1 MPQITKDPLGND
13 VEVLSLTEWSDKNQK
28 ELSEDTL
35 NQYAGYATGQLLR
48 SGQKP
53 DEFQNSLYSGLFNKG
68 VQAGVFQPQDEQQ
81 KTQLFESFANKSFV
95 DDASDLDLVSKSLLN
110 TDPEQAARVADVY
123 QRVKSGQPDPNL
135 ELDLE
140 DVRKNIATP
149 DVIQQA
155 RIGYAKERG
164 LGFIDYPTGEPS
176 KRDVWINTQAIPD
189 RKAVYDTLDLA
200 QGIVD
205 PRSAALAEEWIKTDE
220 GRTTNRWGQRTNS
233 EIQSLLQERLTQAD
247 PESGFQQNMASAVE
261 YASESAK
268 EYGIGADVT
277 AKAPTDEVAGTKQ
290 VIATPAGAVYAEGTA
305 QRVASNRVADT
316 AIRSAYRNLK
326 ETDPNNALVSE
337 YSEDQFLNAA
347 RDFVRQRITTPT
359 NQDDPTKNFV
369 TLTDGTRAP
378 LASAALLPKEKFA
391 QAMDTLGLDEKEKAA
406 AASLRTSWISANLT
420 PIRDALFDFEGDKFL
435 EFTQKNVDK
444 YSGTVELTEAYLDQ
458 MEPSARKTF
467 GAKTQGVL
475 RSIPNSLS
483 AIVQAVGG
491 GASNAINWEGGQKAF
506 ADWAEADAMQEQ
518 RRGTY
523 VNLYGGELG
532 LGYTIASQAAPLLAD
547 IAISKG
553 AGTLAKS
560 VAKPVV
566 GTAIR
571 TTEGLMGQTAKT
583 FIGNAL
589 KPETKSVVGNYLKK
603 FTVAGAEK
611 SPAQVLRAVR
621 RDLEEKFVVGTATAT
636 QIGTSF
642 TRSAQQSWT
651 NTTMEMRQAKNP
663 DGTPKYTEEEIND
676 AATTNALY
684 SGAITALVER
694 GFGKVFGEGAD
705 VTAIGTAN
713 LRQIKSYSNRLTNA
727 LERGGFG
734 GPELFDTLKQVSRE
748 VVNEGWGDAVK
759 QIPAEALEEFTDEF
773 TQNVVQ
779 NLLND
784 EQINF
789 KQAFTQGLQAA
800 VVGGVYGGALGTT
813 NKIGLRQ
820 ADIARDTFAG
830 TAQSIE
836 RDLMDRTVAKL
847 QESGG
852 NPQTIAALQ
861 DRMRVAQRRG
871 QAISQ
876 NIPVRAAKQE
886 IIDRLDATSEEPFEI
901 PTAPAE
907 PLATKAP
914 ASVTSLAKQL
924 AKELAVNEEELSSV
938 QPSGTDKQGAPQITP
953 NDVRAFVNRRTE
965 QMGLDLNSFL
975 PGPDITA
982 PEGGFQLVGDEQADN
997 PENRTFN
1004 DLSNRVVVID
1014 GLRGRLRIEDEGV
1027 ILDPEDG
1034 STPFEVTPNKDL
1046 PVKDFEGFNTL
1057 LQEGAAVSPRRQ
1069 AREVS
1074 EVTDGGQIVYGDTTY
1089 DLPEQPLIANV
1100 KKDDTGAV
1108 ESMHMRVFNSKGLAT
1123 WVYVAGD
1130 NVPKVETAYRTRG
1143 PEAVTNLASAVETAG
1158 RENTRR
1164 NIAAQTFKAKQS
1176 KQRRQDKRA
1185 KNNAPL
1191 VTDRGQRAAEAAP
1204 DYRAT
1209 RINQPGAPQQL
1220 VEEIRAV
1227 ATQLGID
1234 PEVYTDDAE
1243 LFALVAPE
1251 LAAGLDLQ
1259 AFTPQQK
1266 SQAVQN
1272 LARNGNNPETLLEY
1286 LISDEL
1292 LPPQE
1297 RVKRDSNIAALRA
1310 RNSNQLKKH
1319 GIKSGASVKTIL
1331 ENVARTA
1338 SNKAHRES
1346 AKELLRLGADSVPTS
1361 FAYLQNNI
1369 GVAGAYLPA
1378 SNAVVVNLASDNG
1391 GGALDALLHELGHAV
1406 TDRVV
1411 TAPRNDFERQIR
1423 DRLMSL
1429 RAQYAERANAKYGN
1443 NMPPDLRYAL
1453 EGRASLSEPFSDV
1466 DGARELVAH
1475 FYGSSKFR
1483 KQLVELSPKGE
1494 RNFVQK
1500 FIDLIASLFS
1510 GQPVASKQYKELAEV
1525 ITDLSNANQTL
1536 GQNPYGRTVGR
1547 VAASRAGVNHEN
1559 RVGPLFGVP
1568 NPHSRDDLEWILHQ
1582 VQTLRY
1588 SDLSNEEIN
1597 DIILTQRFGMFT
1609 GENPNDTQF
1618 SERENKEFNKK
1629 AVQWLK
1635 DRGYQVIPIVGK
1647 YNRGENS
1654 FLVPGLTDQDAVD
1667 AANELVQD
1675 SVVTNTGMYFKNG
1688 MYSPRVGESLNQP
1701 IGADD
1706 NFFSTLLDT
1715 NGDVTTIRVEYDLDT
1730 SLDSGIKYSKGDQQ
1744 AAPVTKIARSL
1755 AAQGEFQVVE
1765 DREINK
1771 PMQFVDGRLA
1781 VNPALAD
1788 ARYEAY
1794 DAEDA
1799 GDLQELDTRLAVAIG
1814 LANESNGPDIQLSFE
1829 EVGLSPDSVIEQAAY
1844 NTLTNSD
1851 LQDLLKVKEQAKQFV
1866 ASAYYHIALRN
1877 NGDNERLATAQ
1888 NRVADLY
1895 RYLLRDGAGLPDAPE
1910 KFNALDIS
1918 PVTMQLA
1925 SRAASPAP
1933 IVRYSRAAVNI
1944 DPVQVR
1950 AQTKAGKAV
1959 GTRNPTSAKATED
1972 GADPSNLVDLASL
1985 KRNTQAYRK
1994 NALLLL
2000 EYPIVA
2006 REFPKLAKEYAKIR
2020 GAVLK
2025 EQDKAKANGIKIKGA
2040 KDAAKKTLANYLD
2053 VPKNNVSGKMLED
2066 AIENPESAFVTKEQP
2081 GTIAGNKEARARN
2094 KALAEFNKNLD
2105 QIKKYEAEG
2114 AVLGTNSSKALKTY
2128 TNTLDKIA
2136 KDPKHAIAKQADE
2149 IYDTLIEVTKSNLRM
2164 LMDVFPSDIRD
2175 IANLWYDGANI
2186 IAQQFAG
2193 DNYSLEQSAGVLAVF
2208 SPQKDWFMNVELAK
2222 RTMEI
2227 WTADQEYEWDD
2238 AMSARWLMRGG
2249 EPELKENK
2257 DGTVGYAK
2265 GIKPDL
2271 DENGEHRTDEKGMLL
2286 FHGWGSEKVKAKR
2299 QQAFERLQS
2308 LKGKKLKD
2316 LSPEQQA
2323 WFVRMRA
2330 ETKYATSF
2338 PIVSPDGRFGTP
2350 SSSTNNKGVTKEIK
2364 LAWGTYGSIGKA
2376 ISILTAPSETQM
2388 KVISDELGDQH
2399 KVRSFYNNIVDPQ
2412 NADGHVTMDTHA
2424 IAALFWQAFSG
2435 NSREVG
2441 QNFGTANTATDSLT
2455 GVGGLYPAFA
2465 EAYRAV
2471 AADYVMLPR
2480 QVQSITWEA
2489 VRMLFTARW
2498 KSKPENVNGVRAVW
2512 ARYQNNEITLE
2523 QAQTEVFKMATNG
2536 KDLATAVANSNDEE
2550 LGLGFPSYADIT
2562 EGPAPAGV
2570 GIARSRAAQ
2579 LDADYFAAV
2588 NAGDVAAQQRLVD
2601 AAAKAA
2607 GGVEVYHGGDLEG
2620 STIDFEKAKRGAV
2633 TARREGTFYGSTSK
2647 EVAQSYRGKT
2657 NRMFFF
2663 LQNPFEISTPE
2674 NRPASWTGKT
2684 AEIRNGKRVERKTSL
2699 SIGEAIDRAKQ
2710 NNRDG
2715 VVYSNIVDVG
2725 PAWDEGN
2732 PIGNTV
2738 VVFNSNQAK
2747 SADPIVRDDN
2757 GNVIPLSQRFD
2768 LTKQDIRYSRA
2779 AQLDA
2784 DYLAAVEK
2792 GDTEAAQRMVDEV
2805 ARRAG
2810 YNRKGVRFGFYV
2822 KGVPLPPS
2830 RNTELNFG
2838 TGYYVAEDA
2847 NLSEMTASK
2856 VSVNPRANLKDLSNL
2871 GINPEDVEFRVDQVF
2886 VKAEKP
2892 LTSAN
2897 GGNYDELTSKFINA
2911 QLAYDSAV
2919 QDAKRIIGVPYETT
2933 SWGKTVSDLI
2943 ARGDI
2948 PFDSVRGMTGR
2959 KGMSSEL
2966 VVQNPSQIKV
2976 SSPVTYDESGNVI
2989 PLSQRFDLT
2998 KQDIRYSKA
3007 TVATGQ
3013 PYSTTAFHG
3022 GTYKQGVGAL
3032 RPSKEGALG
3041 SGYYVTPSV
3050 DSAKKYAREGSLGAG
3065 ITGGSVSVF
3074 DVSLQNP
3081 LVFEYSQA
3089 YPANIFQ
3096 ALGMDP
3102 DKAEAKTEKILEE
3115 KGYIGKQF
3123 QTMGQ
3128 KLGYDGI
3135 IIVDNNGDVLELV
3148 AWSPTSLKD
3157 GFTDANIALSKA
3169 GLNTAPKAF
3178 RGRMVQLTH
3187 WSKATELKQT
3197 DPSEHGNGGAGKELE
3212 RRREYGD
3219 IYLPRTYFGYGKY
3232 RRETQVG
3239 VNRYS
3244 MLVNGDTLYDLDRD
3258 PLDLY
3263 PGQDELQKAGYA
3275 RFDNRAALTLLEKA
3289 VKDAGFK
3296 GYVSTS
3302 YQAGVLFNKQ
3312 KVTKVKDGDTSLPL
3326 AAPASIAKSLA
3337 NLTPVTPAEEKAA
3350 AGALGSKRVPELA
3363 VAAVR
3368 MIEGGITVD
3377 DYADLVEFFDPWEI
3391 KGAGEIPSRDKI
3403 RQYMPGLNTGTE
3415 RAKERLE
3422 KTFADA
3428 PDGKLVEVRIDI
3440 PTFNNSLSFNDP
3452 VYAITLH
3459 EPEKDDGKKI
3469 GDPIVYTNIARVLNP
3484 TMVVR
3489 GIGKKEAR
3497 DIAAGASKTPLATV
3511 KGRNA
3516 TITQLPADI
3525 NDPEVWTEVGF
3536 NPVRSSDF
3544 VDVRSKL
3551 AVVGGSEAIMVGP
3564 RVFVR
3569 NAEFAERATGYMTD
3583 KSPRYSRALYGIVSP
3598 DVESAYAVS
3607 LDDLYI
3613 NKATGEWDAGGPITN
3628 LFRAAGD
3635 LDPRLF
3641 EAAKYQ
3647 ERGLRLVKGRLKDL
3661 MQGFKAALKAE
3672 PNADLDDVNVALG
3685 STEPTVSAAQRDAA
3699 ESARRARV
3707 DKANE
3712 QFDRDPANQAY
3723 AAAVQAA
3730 RVAYATHRNKQKYTA
3745 EIQQA
3750 RDARKNSP
3758 EMQQRDAAIAAA
3770 DAQYNKDIQDARAK
3784 NLVPVRRA
3792 QQQAQLRLEANSP
3805 ETAKVIADFRVAI
3818 DSLSAQLSAELGQAN
3833 PLSAIVDQ
3841 NLGVYL
3847 TRSYK
3852 IHQDEGYAQR
3862 VRNDS
3867 EFAHQREQA
3876 RQFFEREWIA
3886 TTYEKWR
3893 ADVAYEPYSDA
3904 EVMSLVRAEATSK
3917 NVGTRDLYKFIDKHG
3932 STPKTIGRTTSRTD
3946 LTRFM
3951 QKGEVPAELRPLLG
3965 EIQNPIENAMR
3976 TYANLAQFL
3985 GTQRLLSQYTQL
3997 GLDNGWLV
4005 TAADVDNDPV
4015 KYDGYKPLVNST
4027 DTRGGEPLSEYYAQP
4042 DVVEAFK
4049 TMFNPAAEVTRSSA
4063 KITIDALGMVSARAV
4078 GASMGA
4084 LTLGSAGFFMRN
4096 LTGILTFI
4104 GANGF
4109 VPTPSNIV
4117 TALKGL
4123 YQVYYTNMEGLGAD
4137 LTMLGLTEDSL
4148 ISTTMRDF
4156 MRNAI
4161 EDPET
4166 VTNQI
4171 ESMLGELSTP
4181 GNWLAKSWKTAKV
4194 GVDALV
4200 KLNDQIDSF
4209 YKIAYWAHEI
4219 DVQTKANKHR
4229 ATPLTPQQIKQ
4240 EAARV
4245 VRLTTQGRERVVPI
4259 AKEFGRSG
4267 FGLLLNSFFRFT
4279 AEMYRLPLATTQL
4292 AMQEMK
4298 SGNPV
4303 LRNRGIRRLTGL
4315 GATLALTGYGAQAL
4329 LKELLGFG
4337 DDEEEAIRKGQPIYN
4352 RDANLFFSHN
4362 PEEGTV
4368 SVFDITYVNG
4378 FSPVVDMFGRAI
4390 HHAIN
4395 GRWEKVPGTIFAGMV
4410 KNFVSPQIAVEA
4422 LAQASSN
4429 RNDYGAALWLE
4440 DDSFTTKG
4448 GKFLKH
4454 VISNAYKL
4462 KTPTNFYKAFAAYA
4476 NNGVYD
4482 KEAALE
4488 LAGKLANEFKPL
4500 RVKTDPIEE
4509 HAARS
4514 FKVLKREMDAARKS
4528 LGDFNT
4534 FESLSQ
4540 DGVDEIYDRYED
4552 SSIAINER
4560 LNKFARGFQK
4570 LGLSYKQLQKIAYEE
4585 ADISKNRFEQAVKF
4599 NRVERFVPSDDALEM
4614 YEKRGKENGPARV
4627 QYIKQ
4632 AYKKRP
4638 RYTYLKKR

>member
-1 MPQITKDPLGND
+1 MSQITKDPLGND
-13 VEVLSLTEWSDKNQK
+13 VELLNLTEWSDKNQK
-28 ELSEDTL
+28 ELNEDTL
-35 NQYAGYATGQLLR
+35 NQYAGYATGQFLR

-53 DEFQNSLYSGLFNKG
+53 EDFQDKLYSRLFQKG
-68 VQAGVFQPQDEQQ
+68 QQAGVFQPQDEAQT
-81 KTQLFESFANKSFV
+81 TQLFESFANKPLT
-95 DDASDLDLVSKSLLN
+95 DDAADLDLVSKSLLN

-149 DVIQQA
+149 DRIQEA

-164 LGFIDYPTGEPS
+164 LGFIDYPTSEPG
-176 KRDVWINTQAIPD
+176 KRDVWVNTQANPD

-205 PRSAALAEEWIKTDE
+205 PRSAALAEEWIKTDP
-220 GRTTNRWGQRTNS
+220 GRKVNRAAQRKNAEAQNLIQNIIDTAGPDSAIRQGFETTG
-233 EIQSLLQERLTQAD
+233 
-247 PESGFQQNMASAVE
+247 E
-261 YASESAK
+261 YASEAAN
-268 EYGIGADVT
+268 EFGART
-277 AKAPTDEVAGTKQ
+277 ADITGKAPTDKTTTREL
-290 VIATPAGAVYAEGTA
+290 
-305 QRVASNRVADT
+305 VASAPASPVGPAQLPTGPVFTVKETRTPSMRVADAALRAT
-316 AIRSAYRNLK
+316 YANLK
-326 ETDPNNALVSE
+326 RTEPNSPLVTDYTEDEFMNAG
-337 YSEDQFLNAA
+337 
-347 RDFVRQRITTPT
+347 RDFVLQRINTPT

-369 TLTDGTRAP
+369 TLTDGTRTP

-406 AASLRTSWISANLT
+406 ASSIRTGWISANLT

-467 GAKTQGVL
+467 GAKTQGVI

-483 AIVQAVGG
+483 AIAQAVGG
-491 GASNAINWEGGQKAF
+491 GASIAINWEGGQKAF

-532 LGYTIASQAAPLLAD
+532 LGYTIVSQAAPLLAD
-547 IAISKG
+547 IFISKG
-553 AGTLAKS
+553 AATLAKGGVK
-560 VAKPVV
+560 VAASANTLARSAPVIGSTV
-566 GTAIR
+566 RSA
-571 TTEGLMGQTAKT
+571 EGLMGQTAKT
-583 FIGNAL
+583 FIGNAI
-589 KPETKSVVGNYLKK
+589 KPETKGFVSNYLKG
-603 FTVAGAEK
+603 FAVGGAEK
-611 SPAQVLRAVR
+611 SPAQILRAVR
-621 RDLEEKFVVGTATAT
+621 RDIEEKFVAGTARAT
-636 QIGTSF
+636 QIGTGF
-642 TRSAQQSWT
+642 ARSAQGVYV
-651 NTTMEMRQAKNP
+651 NTSMGMRQETNP
-663 DGTPKYTEEEIND
+663 DGTPKYTEEQIKE
-676 AATTNALY
+676 AAITNALY
-684 SGAITALVER
+684 SGVITALVEF
-694 GFGKVFGEGAD
+694 GFGRVFGEGAD

-713 LRQIKSYSNRLTNA
+713 LRQIKSYSNRLTSA

-734 GPELFDTLKQVSRE
+734 GQELFDTVKQVSQE
-748 VVNEGWGDAVK
+748 IVNKGWGDAIK

-779 NLLND
+779 NLLSD

-800 VVGGVYGGALGTT
+800 VVGGVYGGAFGTT

-852 NPQTIAALQ
+852 NPETIAALQ

-871 QAISQ
+871 QAISEI
-876 NIPVRAAKQE
+876 IPVRAAKRE

-901 PTAPAE
+901 STAPAE
-907 PLATKAP
+907 PPATKAP
-914 ASVTSLAKQL
+914 ASITRKAKKK
-924 AKELAVNEEELSSV
+924 AKELAVSEEELSSI

-953 NDVRAFVNRRTE
+953 NDVLAFVNRRTE
-965 QMGLDLNSFL
+965 QMGRDLNSFL
-975 PGPDITA
+975 PGPNITA

-1034 STPFEVTPNKDL
+1034 STPFEITPNKDL

-1057 LQEGAAVSPRRQ
+1057 LQEGAVVSPRRQ

-1143 PEAVTNLASAVETAG
+1143 PEAVTNLASAVESAG

-1164 NIAAQTFKAKQS
+1164 NIAAQTAKTKQS
-1176 KQRRQDKRA
+1176 KQRRKDKRA

-1191 VTDRGQRAAEAAP
+1191 VTDRGQRAAESAP
-1204 DYRAT
+1204 DYRVAN
-1209 RINQPGAPQQL
+1209 INKPNAPQQL
-1220 VEEIRAV
+1220 VDEIRAV
-1227 ATQLGID
+1227 ALQLGID
-1234 PEVYTDDAE
+1234 PEVFTDDAE
-1243 LFALVAPE
+1243 LFAMVAPE
-1251 LAAGLDLQ
+1251 LAAGMDLET
-1259 AFTPQQK
+1259 FTPQQK
-1266 SQAVQN
+1266 KQAIDN
-1272 LARNGNNPETLLEY
+1272 LRRNGNNPETLLEY
-1286 LISDEL
+1286 LVSDEL
-1292 LPPQE
+1292 LPPVK
-1297 RVKRDSNIAALRA
+1297 RVERDSNLAALRA
-1310 RNSNQLKKH
+1310 RHSNQIRKH
-1319 GIKSGASVKTIL
+1319 GIKPGADIKTVL
-1331 ENVARTA
+1331 ESAARSAT
-1338 SNKAHRES
+1338 SKVHRQT
-1346 AKELLRLGADSVPTS
+1346 AKELLMLGADSVPVS
-1361 FAYLQNNI
+1361 FSYLPNNL
-1369 GVAGAYLPA
+1369 GMAGAYLPQ
-1378 SNAVVVNLASDNG
+1378 SNAVVINLASDNG

-1429 RAQYAERANAKYGN
+1429 RAEYAERANAKYGN

-1453 EGRASLSEPFSDV
+1453 EGRQRVSEPFSELE
-1466 DGARELVAH
+1466 GARELVAH
-1475 FYGSSKFR
+1475 FYGSARFR
-1483 KQLVELSPKGE
+1483 EQLVELSPKGE

-1510 GQPVASKQYKELAEV
+1510 GQPVASKQYKELAEL
-1525 ITDLSNANQTL
+1525 IADLSRANQTI
-1536 GQNPYGRTVGR
+1536 GANPYGRTVAQ

-1597 DIILTQRFGMFT
+1597 DIILNQRFGMFT

-1618 SERENKEFNKK
+1618 PEKENKEFNKK
-1629 AVQWLK
+1629 ATQWLQ

-1675 SVVTNTGMYFKNG
+1675 SVVTNTGMYFKGG
-1688 MYSPRVGESLNQP
+1688 MYHPRVGESINQP
-1701 IGADD
+1701 IGAND

-1715 NGDVTTIRVEYDLDT
+1715 NGNVTTIRVDYDFDT

-1829 EVGLSPDSVIEQAAY
+1829 EVGLSPDSVLEQAAY

-2025 EQDKAKANGIKIKGA
+2025 AQDKAKANGIKIKGA
-2040 KDAAKKTLANYLD
+2040 KDTAKKTFANYLG

-2114 AVLGTNSSKALKTY
+2114 AVLGTDSSKALKTY
-2128 TNTLDKIA
+2128 TDTLDKIA

-2271 DENGEHRTDEKGMLL
+2271 DENGEHRTDENGMLL

-2471 AADYVMLPR
+2471 AADYGMLPR

-2523 QAQTEVFKMATNG
+2523 QAQTAVFAMATNG

-2579 LDADYFAAV
+2579 LDTDYLAAV

-2792 GDTEAAQRMVDEV
+2792 GDTEAAQRMVDG
-2805 ARRAG
+2805 AAKAAG
-2810 YNRKGVRFGFYV
+2810 YNRKGIRFGFYV
-2822 KGVPLPPS
+2822 DGVPLPPALS
-2830 RNTELNFG
+2830 DSNFG
-2838 TGYYVAEDA
+2838 SGYYVAEDA
-2847 NLSEMTASK
+2847 KMNLSSNS
-2856 VSVNPRANLKDLSNL
+2856 VSVSPTPNKKALEKL
-2871 GINPEDVEFRVDQVF
+2871 GLREDQVQFISGPVF
-2886 VKAEKP
+2886 VNAENPLPQNLTEAEK
-2892 LTSAN
+2892 
-2897 GGNYDELTSKFINA
+2897 DFINA
-2911 QLAYDSAV
+2911 SIAYESAV
-2919 QDAKRIIGVPYETT
+2919 NEAYVEIAGTRPLPDMPKYLKVEDLVRLRGGDALAASIYGAEHTKYSNTISKLIRDKRLPY
-2933 SWGKTVSDLI
+2933 
-2943 ARGDI
+2943 
-2948 PFDSVRGMTGR
+2948 DSVRGIGGR
-2959 KGMSSEL
+2959 TMSGDMSSEL
-2966 VVQNPSQIKV
+2966 VVQSASQIK
-2976 SSPVTYDESGNVI
+2976 SADPVTYDDNGNVI

-2998 KQDIRYSKA
+2998 KQDIRY
-3007 TVATGQ
+3007 
-3013 PYSTTAFHG
+3013 
-3022 GTYKQGVGAL
+3022 
-3032 RPSKEGALG
+3032 
-3041 SGYYVTPSV
+3041 
-3050 DSAKKYAREGSLGAG
+3050 
-3065 ITGGSVSVF
+3065 
-3074 DVSLQNP
+3074 
-3081 LVFEYSQA
+3081 
-3089 YPANIFQ
+3089 
-3096 ALGMDP
+3096 
-3102 DKAEAKTEKILEE
+3102 
-3115 KGYIGKQF
+3115 
-3123 QTMGQ
+3123 
-3128 KLGYDGI
+3128 
-3135 IIVDNNGDVLELV
+3135 
-3148 AWSPTSLKD
+3148 
-3157 GFTDANIALSKA
+3157 SKA

-3187 WSKATELKQT
+3187 WSKATELKET

-3219 IYLPRTYFGYGKY
+3219 IYMPRTYFGYGKY

-3350 AGALGSKRVPELA
+3350 GKATARRNAPELA

-3368 MIEGGITVD
+3368 MIEGKITVD
-3377 DYADLVEFFDPWEI
+3377 EYADLVGFFDPWEV
-3391 KGAGEIPSRDKI
+3391 KGA
-3403 RQYMPGLNTGTE
+3403 
-3415 RAKERLE
+3415 
-3422 KTFADA
+3422 ADA
-3428 PDGKLVEVRIDI
+3428 PAIDKIKQYIDASKVDKVGVAVADRTVVEARIDI
-3440 PTFNNSLSFNDP
+3440 PTYNRSTAAGES

-3459 EPEKDDGKKI
+3459 QPAAETATRVAAPLS
-3469 GDPIVYTNIARVLNP
+3469 YTSVARITNP

-3489 GIGKKEAR
+3489 AISGKGEAR
-3497 DIAAGASKTPLATV
+3497 DIAAGTGKFPLATV
-3511 KGRNA
+3511 KGNIS
-3516 TITQLPADI
+3516 TITEMPADI

-3544 VDVRSKL
+3544 VDVRSKF

-3569 NAEFAERATGYMTD
+3569 NAEFAERASGYMTD

-3862 VRNDS
+3862 VLEDS

-3876 RQFFEREWIA
+3876 RQFFEREWVA

-4005 TAADVDNDPV
+4005 PAADVDNDPV
-4015 KYDGYKPLVNST
+4015 KYRGYAPLVNTT
-4027 DTRGGEPLSEYYAQP
+4027 DTRGGEPLSEYYAEP
-4042 DVVEAFK
+4042 DVVEAFQ
-4049 TMFNPAAEVTRSSA
+4049 TMFNPAAEATRSSA
-4063 KITIDALGMVSARAV
+4063 KIVIDGLGMVSARAV
-4078 GASMGA
+4078 GTSMGA

-4315 GATLALTGYGAQAL
+4315 GATLALTGHGAQAL

-4390 HHAIN
+4390 HHATN
-4395 GRWEKVPGTIFAGMV
+4395 GRWEKVPGTILAGMA

-4422 LAQASSN
+4422 LTQASSN
-4429 RNDYGAALWLE
+4429 KNDYGAALWLE

-4500 RVKTDPIEE
+4500 RVKTDPVEE

-4614 YEKRGKENGPARV
+4614 YKKRGKENGPARV